1 MQLNRCQCCCWQIH
15 LDVLE
20 KREKEKRKCDV
31 DVVKRRRERRKKR
44 RRNKRERK
52 EQVLMMVVLKM
63 KVEVGSVERV
73 NRVHLVTHHTADV
86 PVECT
91 LFCTA
96 NLLFLYIF

>member
-1 MQLNRCQCCCWQIH
+1 
-15 LDVLE
+15 
-20 KREKEKRKCDV
+20 
-31 DVVKRRRERRKKR
+31 
-44 RRNKRERK
+44 
-52 EQVLMMVVLKM
+52 MMVVLKM